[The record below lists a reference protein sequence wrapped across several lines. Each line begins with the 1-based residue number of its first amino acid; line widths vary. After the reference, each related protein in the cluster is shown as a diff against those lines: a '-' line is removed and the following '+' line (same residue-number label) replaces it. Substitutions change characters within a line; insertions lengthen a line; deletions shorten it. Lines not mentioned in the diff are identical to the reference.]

1 VPAYIIVETDI
12 RDREQYEL
20 YKQATPAAVEAGG
33 GRFIARGGE
42 LAILEG
48 DWQPK
53 RLVLL
58 EFPDLEAAKRFY
70 ESPAYQE
77 AKRLRD
83 GAAGF
88 NMVAVEGLA

>member
-1 VPAYIIVETDI
+1 MPAYIVVETDI
-12 RDREQYEL
+12 HDAEQYEL
-20 YKQATPAAVEAGG
+20 YKQASPAAVEAGG

-42 LAILEG
+42 VVILEG
-48 DWQPK
+48 DWQPE

-70 ESPAYQE
+70 ESPEYQD
-77 AKRLRD
+77 AKRLRE
-83 GAAGF
+83 GAAGL

>member
-1 VPAYIIVETDI
+1 VPAYVVVETDI
-12 RDREQYEL
+12 HDAEQYEL
-20 YKQATPAAVEAGG
+20 YKRASPAAVGAAG

-42 LAILEG
+42 VAVLEG

-70 ESPAYQE
+70 ESPAYRE
-77 AKRLRD
+77 AKPLRE
-83 GAAGF
+83 GVAGF
-88 NMVAVEGLA
+88 NMVAVEGLD

>member
-1 VPAYIIVETDI
+1 MPAYVVAEIDI
-12 RDREQYEL
+12 HDPEQYEL

-70 ESPAYQE
+70 ESPSYQE
-77 AKRLRD
+77 AKRLRE

>member
-1 VPAYIIVETDI
+1 MPAYIVVETDI
-12 RDREQYEL
+12 HDPEQYEL

-70 ESPAYQE
+70 ESPSYQE
-77 AKRLRD
+77 AKRLRE

>member
-1 VPAYIIVETDI
+1 MPAYIVVETDI
-12 RDREQYEL
+12 HDAAQYEL
-20 YKQATPAAVEAGG
+20 YKQAAPAAVAAGR

-42 LAILEG
+42 LVVLEG

-70 ESPAYQE
+70 DSPEYRE
-77 AKRLRD
+77 AKRLRE

-88 NMVAVEGLA
+88 NMVAVEGVA